1 MQSAVP
7 NSNSIFMTAST
18 KERINKAS
26 AELKKT
32 LGVSNVMQLPRL
44 QKVVVSIGTGS
55 KTDKKKKE
63 LIENRLTKITGQKP
77 SPRGAKKSVAGFKSR
92 EGDIIGYA
100 VTLRGERMYG
110 FLDKLLNVAFPRTRD
125 FRGIES
131 KAIDDMGNITIS
143 IKENTIF
150 PETAEED
157 LRDVFGMA
165 ITLVTTAKDKKS
177 ALEFFN
183 VVGLPFK
190 KK

>member
-1 MQSAVP
+1 
-7 NSNSIFMTAST
+7 MTAST